1 VPTSALLT
9 SAASRLG
16 IVATAIAGLWLAVFW
31 AL

>member
-1 VPTSALLT
+1 MPVSALLS

-16 IVATAIAGLWLAVFW
+16 IVASAIAGLWLAVFW